1 MNLKTW
7 YLTPARYENHAF
19 IKYSNAN
26 LDDIANAVSS
36 IDIDLA
42 VTTDL
47 DITETVQKH
56 LYFRAKQD
64 CFQSF
69 IEPKSSFTTLRP
81 AWCGDQ
87 FEGSENI
94 DKATSLCY

>member
-36 IDIDLA
+36 IDIDLKVNKDLE

-47 DITETVQKH
+47 DITETVQK
-56 LYFRAKQD
+56 KMI
-64 CFQSF
+64 SF
-69 IEPKSSFTTLRP
+69 INFQGKTGLLSVFYRT
-81 AWCGDQ
+81 
-87 FEGSENI
+87 
-94 DKATSLCY
+94 